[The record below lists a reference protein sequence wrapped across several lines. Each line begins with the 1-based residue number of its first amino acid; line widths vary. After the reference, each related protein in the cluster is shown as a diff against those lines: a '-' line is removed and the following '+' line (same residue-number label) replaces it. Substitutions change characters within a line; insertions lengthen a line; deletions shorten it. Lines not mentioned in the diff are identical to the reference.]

1 MIRGARNKRKK
12 SKDVG
17 GGATA
22 SGPSTSVRQAGFGR
36 VSGAREGKK
45 AARRKSSAS
54 HLADTSMK
62 EHMMENDDALKH
74 ELSRLEA
81 SGSKVRT
88 TNIRSD
94 PELLL
99 YATLTRDVPIMICS
113 GRTRWA
119 SVCFLP

>member
-22 SGPSTSVRQAGFGR
+22 SGPSTSARQAGFGR

-99 YATLTRDVPIMICS
+99 Y
-113 GRTRWA
+113 RTPPSREMFR
-119 SVCFLP
+119 S